1 MNTGIQDALNLGWKL
16 ALMVKGQAS
25 ARLLESYETER
36 EQVGEALLR
45 GTDRTTRIALTRN
58 PLLLAL
64 RNALAPIFFSSLPAA
79 AHSLAEALAEIS
91 IAYPHSPITVD
102 QRDNKG
108 TLRAGDRAPNALVR
122 TREGA
127 EPQPLFEVFTSER
140 SILLVLAAQQE
151 AAAVERQWG
160 EIVALLSGGYQE
172 MIEAY
177 LVTGKATSGSD
188 QEARQ
193 TLRDF
198 TGELHQRYE
207 AEQGGLVLIRPDGY
221 IGFWG
226 QFGATE
232 PLCGYMQALFVPGG
246 GAQP

>member
-1 MNTGIQDALNLGWKL
+1 M
-16 ALMVKGQAS
+16 
-25 ARLLESYETER
+25 
-36 EQVGEALLR
+36 
-45 GTDRTTRIALTRN
+45 
-58 PLLLAL
+58 
-64 RNALAPIFFSSLPAA
+64 
-79 AHSLAEALAEIS
+79 
-91 IAYPHSPITVD
+91 
-102 QRDNKG
+102 
-108 TLRAGDRAPNALVR
+108 R

-127 EPQPLFEVFTSER
+127 EPQPLFEIFTSER
-140 SILLVLAAQQE
+140 SILLVLTAQQE

-177 LVTGKATSGSD
+177 LVTEKATSGLD

-193 TLRDF
+193 ILHDF

-226 QFGATE
+226 PFGATE
-232 PLCGYMQALFVPGG
+232 ALHGYVKALFVPGG
-246 GAQP
+246 EAQL